1 MGLPSHVAMCFS
13 VRDCGGYLP
22 SLFANIEDLRK
33 GLPDT
38 RVTCIFIYD
47 NCSDNSE
54 QLIREYARDRPDV
67 VVETLVNLSPL
78 RTVRIANARNRYLEI
93 LETLDGVDYHIV
105 VDCDDVCA
113 SRWDIGVIRE
123 SLESSEGWD
132 SLSFNRPDY
141 YDIWA
146 LLFDGFIHH
155 CHGFASRTCPSE
167 PTGVVQLMQSYLQHK
182 LAQSSEPTVAV
193 WSAFCGFAIYKTP
206 RFRGF
211 RYDGQASSFQTLF
224 TDQDRRTLEYGLI
237 CYYNMDV
244 VCLPNGSC
252 AEPGQVCEHLF
263 YHVTAVRHGRKIHVS
278 KSAVCSGG
286 APRVPVPH
294 TPLSVPFRF
303 RDGNAKVKLTR
314 EMLACGVVATQN

>member
-1 MGLPSHVAMCFS
+1 MSLPSHVAMCFS

-38 RVTCIFIYD
+38 RVTCIFVYD

-54 QLIREYARDRPDV
+54 QLIRGYARNRPDV

-93 LETLDGVDYHIV
+93 LETLDGVEYHMV
-105 VDCDDVCA
+105 VDCDEVCA
-113 SRWDIGVIRE
+113 AEWDIGVIRE

-132 SLSFNRPDY
+132 SLSFDRSHY

-155 CHGFASRTCPSE
+155 CWGFTR
-167 PTGVVQLMQSYLQHK
+167 PTEVVGIMQSEFRRK

-206 RFRGF
+206 RFRGV
-211 RYDGQASSFQTLF
+211 RYDGRASSLQALF
-224 TDQDRRTLEYGLI
+224 TNQDRNHLESSLR
-237 CYYNMDV
+237 CNHNLDV
-244 VCLPNGSC
+244 ACLPPDCGNGE
-252 AEPGQVCEHLF
+252 ACEHLF
-263 YHVTAVRHGRKIHVS
+263 YHVSAGRLGCEIRVS
-278 KSAVCSGG
+278 KSVVCPDG

-303 RDGNAKVKLTR
+303 RDGNAKIKLTR